1 VVADRSIDGR
11 GEVARGRWSIRIA
24 AVAAAYVSTGL
35 LGLAL
40 PYVGSNITL
49 VWPPTGI
56 AVAAL
61 VRWRGRAAAGVA
73 IGAFVVNL
81 IIDASPLQ
89 AAAIALGNTLG
100 PLVAMHLLDRAGFDP
115 RFARQRDV
123 LGFGVVVPLA
133 MTVTATAGTAA
144 LLGLGGL
151 PWSEAAAAWLAWW
164 LGDTVGALVVG
175 PLLLT
180 APDAAHLA
188 RPPRPGRRARLL
200 EIVLVWIA
208 TGALSVLVLFRDVP
222 MPMTFAVQ
230 VPLIWAALR
239 FRTWQ
244 TTVTTLMV
252 AGLAVVAT
260 AAGHGPFAHADSESN
275 LIQLATFVGAASLL
289 SLLVHAVL
297 AERDAAAAT
306 LHENQRRLQA
316 ALSAGEMGTWT
327 WDIPAGAVA
336 WDDSAAALVGRG
348 PVRET
353 PVDGLVEGV
362 HPDDRGLVSSLLDGA
377 RRGEIEYEVE
387 YRIVRPDGQTRW
399 LAARGRLE
407 RDAAGAP
414 SSLAIAAIDITE
426 RRQAEERRQ
435 DAERSAFETEARM
448 GAIVNAAME
457 AIITIDAA
465 ARVVVFNAAAERM
478 LRVRAPDILGRH
490 VEDIVPAEHRGDARG
505 WLGRLLGP
513 RRPGGGGGDG
523 DVEASPSTPI
533 AVTAIRADGV
543 PLPVEASVS
552 QLGTGADRLVT
563 IILRDVSERLR
574 GERERERLE
583 GELHQA
589 QKMEA
594 IGTLAGGIAHDFNNL
609 LAAILGNAEL
619 VQLDLPAGHPSRPAV
634 DDIVTVG
641 LRARDLV
648 RQILAFGRR
657 HDLQHRQQ
665 VRVDYVMT
673 EAFRVLRSTLPASI
687 ELVRRVPDEPVTV
700 LGDSAQLHQVLLNL
714 CTNAAQAMPP
724 GGGRIEVAAELVDV
738 DGAMA
743 LTLVGLEPGRHV
755 RISVIDTGAGMDAA
769 TRERIFEPFFTTKP
783 PGQGT
788 GLGLAVVH
796 GIVRGHGGAVTVDSA
811 PGAGTTVRVYLPAVQ
826 AAAPDVTEPSLV
838 PAAPVG
844 RGEHVLWIDDE
855 PMVAA
860 VGKRR
865 LERLGYRVTAV
876 TSPAAALDLLR
887 TTPDRVD
894 LVITDLTMPGLTG
907 LDLAARLADT
917 QPELPVLLS
926 TGNDADVPGA
936 GERPANIRDVLQ
948 KPTPEVVLARAVRL
962 ALGDRATS

>member
-1 VVADRSIDGR
+1 MSIGGR
-11 GEVARGRWSIRIA
+11 GGRARWRWALRIA
-24 AVAAAYVSTGL
+24 IVASAYAATGM
-35 LGLAL
+35 LGLAV
-40 PYVGSNITL
+40 PYVGSSITL

-61 VRWRGRAAAGVA
+61 VCWGGRAAAGVA

-81 IIDASPLQ
+81 IIGASPQL
-89 AAAIALGNTLG
+89 AAAVAVGNTLG
-100 PLVAMHLLDRAGFDP
+100 PLLVKHLLGRIGFDP
-115 RFARQRDV
+115 HFARQRDV
-123 LGFGVVVPLA
+123 LGFGIVVPLG
-133 MTVTATAGTAA
+133 MVVSATGGIASLFA
-144 LLGLGGL
+144 LGGL
-151 PWSEAAAAWLAWW
+151 PAAELLPGWLAWW
-164 LGDTVGALVVG
+164 LGDAVGAMVVG
-175 PLLLT
+175 PVILT
-180 APDAAHLA
+180 VTGAVHVA
-188 RPPRPGRRARLL
+188 RPARPGRRGRLVEL
-200 EIVLVWIA
+200 VLVWSTTA
-208 TGALSVLVLFRDVP
+208 VLSGLVLFGDVP
-222 MPMTFAVQ
+222 MPMTFAVH

-244 TTVTTLMV
+244 TAVTTLMV
-252 AGLAVVAT
+252 SGLAVVAT
-260 AAGHGPFAHADSESN
+260 ASGHGPFVQGDSQST
-275 LIQLATFVGAASLL
+275 LVHLAAFVGAASVL

-297 AERDAAAAT
+297 AERDAAFVT

-316 ALSAGEMGTWT
+316 ALAAGEMGTWT
-327 WDIPAGAVA
+327 WDIPAGVVA
-336 WDDSAAALVGRG
+336 WDDSAGTLVGRAG
-348 PVRET
+348 ITST
-353 PVDGLVEGV
+353 PVSALIDGV
-362 HPDDRGLVSSLLDGA
+362 HGDDRELVAAILDGA

-387 YRIVRPDGQTRW
+387 YRIVRPDGQLRW

-407 RDAAGAP
+407 RDPGGAP
-414 SSLAIAAIDITE
+414 LSLAIAAIDITE

-478 LRVRAPDILGRH
+478 LRRRAADVLGRH
-490 VEDIVPAEHRGDARG
+490 VEDIVPAEHRSDAHG
-505 WLGRLLGP
+505 WLGRLLGAT
-513 RRPGGGGGDG
+513 RASGGDVAQ
-523 DVEASPSTPI
+523 DASPSTPI
-533 AVTAIRADGV
+533 AVIAIRADGA

-563 IILRDVSERLR
+563 IILRDVSERVR
-574 GERERERLE
+574 SDRERERLE

-619 VQLDLPAGHPSRPAV
+619 VQLDLAPDHPSRPAV

-657 HDLQHRQQ
+657 HDPHHRQQ
-665 VRVDYVMT
+665 VRVDYVVT
-673 EAFRVLRSTLPASI
+673 EAFRVLRSTVPAGI
-687 ELVRRVPDEPVTV
+687 DLVRRTPVDGVTV

-714 CTNAAQAMPP
+714 CTNAAQAMPA
-724 GGGRIEVAAELVDV
+724 GRGRIEVVAETIDV
-738 DGAMA
+738 DDTLAQS
-743 LTLVGLEPGRHV
+743 LVGLQPGRHV
-755 RISVIDTGAGMDAA
+755 RISVIDDGTGMDTA
-769 TRERIFEPFFTTKP
+769 TRARIFEPFFTTKP

-796 GIVRGHGGAVTVDSA
+796 GIVRGHGGAVIVDSE
-811 PGAGTTVRVYLPAVQ
+811 PGRGTTVRVYLPAAV
-826 AAAPDVTEPSLV
+826 ASAPDVTEPAL
-838 PAAPVG
+838 APVAPAG

-876 TSPAAALDLLR
+876 TSPAAALDLLH

-907 LDLAARLADT
+907 LDVAARLALAR
-917 QPELPVLLS
+917 PGLPVLLS
-926 TGNDADVPGA
+926 TGNDADVPGP
-936 GERPANIRDVLQ
+936 GLRPANIRDVLQ

-962 ALGDRATS
+962 ALGDGVPAA

>member
-1 VVADRSIDGR
+1 MSIGGRARWRWALRIAVVA
-11 GEVARGRWSIRIA
+11 IA
-24 AVAAAYVSTGL
+24 YAATGL
-35 LGLAL
+35 LGLAV
-40 PYVGSNITL
+40 PYVGSTITL

-56 AVAAL
+56 AIAAL
-61 VRWRGRAAAGVA
+61 VRWRARAAGGVA
-73 IGAFVVNL
+73 IGAFAVNL
-81 IIDASPLQ
+81 IIGASPQL
-89 AAAIALGNTLG
+89 AAAIAVGNTLG
-100 PLVAMHLLDRAGFDP
+100 PLLVMHLLARIGFDP

-123 LGFGVVVPLA
+123 LGFGIVVPLG
-133 MTVTATAGTAA
+133 MIVTATGGVVSLFT
-144 LLGLGGL
+144 LGGL
-151 PWSEAAAAWLAWW
+151 PGAGLLSAWLAWW
-164 LGDTVGALVVG
+164 LGDTVGAMVVG
-175 PLLLT
+175 PLLMT
-180 APDAAHLA
+180 AVDAAHVA
-188 RPPRPGRRARLL
+188 RPARPGRRARLL
-200 EIVLVWIA
+200 EIVLVWAA
-208 TGALSVLVLFRDVP
+208 TAATSVLVLFRDVP

-244 TTVTTLMV
+244 TAVTTLMV

-260 AAGHGPFAHADSESN
+260 AAGDGPFVHGDSQSN
-275 LIQLATFVGAASLL
+275 LAHLAAFVGAASVL

-316 ALSAGEMGTWT
+316 ALAAGEMGTWT
-327 WDIPAGAVA
+327 WDIAAGVVA
-336 WDDSAAALVGRG
+336 WDDSAAALVGRAG
-348 PVRET
+348 ITET
-353 PVDGLVEGV
+353 PVDALIDGV
-362 HPDDRGLVSSLLDGA
+362 HADDRELVRAVLDGA

-387 YRIVRPDGQTRW
+387 YRIVRPDGQLRW
-399 LAARGRLE
+399 LAARGGLE

-414 SSLAIAAIDITE
+414 LSLAIAAIDITE
-426 RRQAEERRQ
+426 RRQSEERRQ

-478 LRVRAPDILGRH
+478 LRRRAADVLGRH
-490 VEDIVPAEHRGDARG
+490 VEDIVPPEHRRDAHG
-505 WLGRLLGP
+505 WLGRLLGST
-513 RRPGGGGGDG
+513 RTSGGDSAEA
-523 DVEASPSTPI
+523 EASPTTPI
-533 AVTAIRADGV
+533 AVIAIRADGA

-563 IILRDVSERLR
+563 IILRDVSERVR
-574 GERERERLE
+574 SERERERLE
-583 GELHQA
+583 SELHQA

-619 VQLDLPAGHPSRPAV
+619 VQLELPVDHLSRPAV

-657 HDLQHRQQ
+657 HEPHHRQQ
-665 VRVDYVMT
+665 VRVDYVVT

-687 ELVRRVPDEPVTV
+687 DLVRRTPVEGITV

-714 CTNAAQAMPP
+714 CTNAAQAMP
-724 GGGRIEVAAELVDV
+724 GGSGRIEVVAEPVDV
-738 DGAMA
+738 DDA
-743 LTLVGLEPGRHV
+743 LAQSLVGLHPGRHV
-755 RISVIDTGAGMDAA
+755 RISVIDTGTGMDAA
-769 TRERIFEPFFTTKP
+769 TRARIFEPFFTTKP

-796 GIVRGHGGAVTVDSA
+796 GIVRGHGGAVVVDSES
-811 PGAGTTVRVYLPAVQ
+811 GRGTTVRVYLPAAL
-826 AAAPDVTEPSLV
+826 AAAPEVTEPSLTPV
-838 PAAPVG
+838 APGG

-887 TTPDRVD
+887 TTPDHVD

-907 LDLAARLADT
+907 LDLAARLVLARPD
-917 QPELPVLLS
+917 LPVLLS
-926 TGNDADVPGA
+926 TGNDADVPEA
-936 GERPANIRDVLQ
+936 GQRPANIRDVLQ

-962 ALGDRATS
+962 ALGDRLPA